1 MGKRRLTVARN
12 DSAREHAHVGEIESF
27 YKSCEKMLDDC
38 VSSVHL
44 ERDLEHELEEKEH
57 NLASKNDQLQLLH
70 KACVNDTSRLEVEN
84 ALLKK
89 QIDAELAA
97 LERERELHGNETK
110 QW

>member
-1 MGKRRLTVARN
+1 MG
-12 DSAREHAHVGEIESF
+12 
-27 YKSCEKMLDDC
+27 MLDDC

-110 QW
+110 QWLSVQKLMKKQVSKLQAELKN